1 MRERYRAVPFA
12 ATGPYPCCVPR
23 NARDRLLDAAEELF
37 YAQGTRATGIEQIL
51 QASGVGRASFYRHF
65 ASKDDLV
72 LAYLERRTTVWN
84 DVFVPEVRR
93 RGGHPLVVFDLLAER
108 LETTGYRGCSFINT
122 LVELPDPDDRAHR
135 AAAEHKEQMRAFF
148 ADLLA
153 EHGYRDDD
161 GALARRLLMLY
172 DGASVTGVRERSP
185 RAAHDARSVAELIL
199 AAAPRVAGAAVV
211 TAGANGG
218 DAVVPAEV
226 PAGA

>member
-51 QASGVGRASFYRHF
+51 QTSGVGRASFYRHF

-72 LAYLERRTTVWN
+72 LAYLERRTTVWSEG
-84 DVFVPEVRR
+84 FVPEVRR

-135 AAAEHKEQMRAFF
+135 SAVEHKEQMRAFF

-161 GALARRLLMLY
+161 GSLARRLLMLY

-199 AAAPRVAGAAVV
+199 AAAPRVAAAAEV
-211 TAGANGG
+211 TAGA
-218 DAVVPAEV
+218 
-226 PAGA
+226 

>member
-1 MRERYRAVPFA
+1 
-12 ATGPYPCCVPR
+12 VPR

-51 QASGVGRASFYRHF
+51 QTSGVGRASFYRHF

-72 LAYLERRTTVWN
+72 LAYLERRKKVWYEG
-84 DVFVPEVRR
+84 FVPEVRR

-135 AAAEHKEQMRAFF
+135 SAVEHKERMRDFF
-148 ADLLA
+148 AELLA
-153 EHGYRDDD
+153 QHGWRDDD
-161 GALARRLLMLY
+161 GSLARRLLMLY

-185 RAAHDARSVAELIL
+185 RAAHDARAIAELIL
-199 AAAPRVAGAAVV
+199 AAAPRVAGAEASGARRVAGV
-211 TAGANGG
+211 EAAGAE
-218 DAVVPAEV
+218 AATA
-226 PAGA
+226 AGS